1 MGAFDGKVAFI
12 TGASSGIGAAYAE
25 RLAAD
30 GHDLILVA
38 RRADRLGSL
47 AERLGNESG
56 ADARVLVADLSGT
69 DGVRA
74 VEEAIAGE
82 PRLALLV
89 NNAGFSGY
97 MPFVEL
103 AAEEIDRLIQIHCV
117 ATARLTRA
125 ALPGMIA
132 AGAGGVVNIASLLA
146 FSQSLP
152 PDPLPERTVYAAC
165 KAFMVTFTVTLRH
178 ELEGT
183 GVRATVCCPGV
194 VDSEFHGPDWQGPP
208 RMDAAD
214 VVTACIRGLEADE
227 AICVPGLEDPEVIE
241 ALHAAQREMFWSG
254 RVTTLAERYR

>member
-1 MGAFDGKVAFI
+1 MALV

-25 RLAAD
+25 RLAST
-30 GHDLILVA
+30 GHDLVLVA
-38 RRADRLGSL
+38 RRADRLEEL
-47 AERLGNESG
+47 AGRLDEESG
-56 ADARVLVADLSGT
+56 TNARVLVADLSEA

-74 VEEAIAGE
+74 VEQAIAGGPE
-82 PRLALLV
+82 LALLV

-103 AAEEIDRLIQIHCV
+103 PAEEIDRLVVIHCI

-132 AGAGGVVNIASLLA
+132 AGRGGVVNVASRLA

-152 PDPLPERTVYAAC
+152 PDPLPYRTVYAAC

-183 GVRATVCCPGV
+183 GVRAMVCCPGMV
-194 VDSEFHGPDWQGPP
+194 ETEFHGPDWQGPP
-208 RMDAAD
+208 RMDADD

-227 AICVPGLEDPEVIE
+227 AICVPALEDPQVVE
-241 ALHAAQREMFWSG
+241 ALHAAQRAMLG
-254 RVTTLAERYR
+254 HARTTTLAERYR